1 MSLVYIGCGT
11 DFDLLSKFNQIKEFI
26 YIDCQPK
33 SSYGYLEF
41 DTGIFYSK
49 NYMKKL
55 SRFTTF
61 ARNHLRTYLGQFSP
75 QFLCL
80 QGLLNIS

>member
-1 MSLVYIGCGT
+1 MVPVLWQLEQVGLRWLG
-11 DFDLLSKFNQIKEFI
+11 LPSKN
-26 YIDCQPK
+26 
-33 SSYGYLEF
+33 
-41 DTGIFYSK
+41 K

-61 ARNHLRTYLGQFSP
+61 ARNHLLTYLGQFSP